1 MQLHTFVGSPNGHK
15 VEAVIDHLGL
25 DVEIIH
31 HDLLAG
37 ELRAP
42 AYVALN
48 PNAKV
53 PTLVDGAFA
62 LWESDAIVQY
72 LADKAG
78 SDALFPRDPQ
88 MRADVVRWQF
98 WSQAHFNK
106 SFTWIVLE
114 TVIKPRFN
122 RGPTNAAIVDLA
134 RTDLERFAPVLDDH
148 LESHRYLVGDRI
160 TIADYS
166 MIVLEGYRAA
176 ASFDWSPYPHINGY
190 FDRMR
195 AVDPWVRT
203 AVTDPSTIGRK
214 PKAA

>member
-1 MQLHTFVGSPNGHK
+1 MHGHQVHQSVAIQVRGRHK
-15 VEAVIDHLGL
+15 TRRTADWQGHS
-25 DVEIIH
+25 
-31 HDLLAG
+31 AG
-37 ELRAP
+37 ETEHAEQRSPLH
-42 AYVALN
+42 
-48 PNAKV
+48 
-53 PTLVDGAFA
+53 
-62 LWESDAIVQY
+62 Q
-72 LADKAG
+72 
-78 SDALFPRDPQ
+78 
-88 MRADVVRWQF
+88 
-98 WSQAHFNK
+98 
-106 SFTWIVLE
+106 
-114 TVIKPRFN
+114 FN